1 MCKRIVLTRSTLEML
16 DNLGGAGRMLTLNA
30 LLDYSF
36 GREVKMTGMEP
47 DTFFAYMAV
56 RKDSED
62 YEKLSEKRTAAV
74 RARWDAEKR
83 KSGKSDE
90 DANHTNHTNHT
101 NDTKSDIPDEA
112 SPSPLNPPA
121 PAHDAREDM
130 LQVNNINN
138 NNILGANAPLSE
150 QSSDPALSSARA
162 RKDEPEPAT
171 REEILALP
179 EGAPLARFILTG
191 IVAYYNRQVKAHGSG
206 LRRCQGTTPS
216 LGIAISARRN
226 VYKSWKGESWKGE
239 SCEGSGSGGLAA
251 VLRVIDKAVESRF
264 LSGGSRN
271 GAPWGLQ
278 DLMRPQMFQNTLEG
292 KYDNRG
298 AAPMTTMD
306 QQTIATQYG
315 YNDRYQDRRGWDAP
329 RLTDEDYIRLS
340 GRPDGYDPRTGA
352 RPAAEAL
359 QQRSDALDGQPSR

>member
-30 LLDYSF
+30 LLDFSF
-36 GREVKMTGMEP
+36 GREVEMTDMGP
-47 DTFFAYMAV
+47 DTFFAYMAI

-74 RARWDAEKR
+74 RARWNAKKEKTR
-83 KSGKSDE
+83 KTDE
-90 DANHTNHTNHT
+90 DTNHTNHTNH
-101 NDTKSDIPDEA
+101 TKSDIPDEA
-112 SPSPLNPPA
+112 SPTPLNPPA

-150 QSSDPALSSARA
+150 QSSDSASSSARI
-162 RKDEPEPAT
+162 RGEEPEPAT

-191 IVAYYNRQVKAHGSG
+191 IVAYYNSQVKAHGSG
-206 LRRCQGTTPS
+206 LRRCLGTTPI
-216 LGIAISARRN
+216 LGNAIKARRN
-226 VYKSWKGESWKGE
+226 VYRSWKDE
-239 SCEGSGSGGLAA
+239 SCEGGGSGGLAA
-251 VLRVIDKAVESRF
+251 VLRVIDKAVESSF

-298 AAPMTTMD
+298 AAPTITAN
-306 QQTIATQYG
+306 QQTTTTQYG

-359 QQRSDALDGQPSR
+359 QQRGGALDGQPSR